1 MPFAVKYSIFAI
13 IATIINLATQELST
27 HIYTWHYY
35 IEASIIAGTITGLV
49 IKYILDKKY
58 IFFYQTQNL
67 SHDTRIFIIY
77 STMGIFT
84 TVIFW
89 GFEYGFHY
97 AFDTK
102 MMRYIGGILG
112 LMIGYWL
119 KYHLD
124 KKYVFEQG

>member
-1 MPFAVKYSIFAI
+1 MPFALKYSIFAI
-13 IATIINLATQELST
+13 IATIINLVTQELST
-27 HIYTWHYY
+27 HIYTWHYH
-35 IEASIIAGTITGLV
+35 IETSIIAGTITGLV
-49 IKYILDKKY
+49 TKYILDKKY
-58 IFFYQTQNL
+58 IFFYQTQNF

-77 STMGIFT
+77 SAMGIFT

-97 AFDTK
+97 IFDTK

-124 KKYVFEQG
+124 KKYVFAQG